1 MTSIVRQ
8 TRYGDTMFVSN
19 PTKLAR
25 VIVSWAM
32 AHGHW
37 LCLENLEKGCIRV
50 SIPGVIYMIL
60 ASEEKNHELSY

>member
-1 MTSIVRQ
+1 
-8 TRYGDTMFVSN
+8 MFVSN